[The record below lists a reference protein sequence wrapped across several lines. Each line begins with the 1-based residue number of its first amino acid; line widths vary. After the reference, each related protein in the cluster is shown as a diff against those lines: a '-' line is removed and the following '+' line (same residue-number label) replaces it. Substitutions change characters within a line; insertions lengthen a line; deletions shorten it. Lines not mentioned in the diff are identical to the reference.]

1 MTFALQILA
10 IFGLIACGF
19 YARKRQILS
28 GQGTRELAR
37 LVMDIIYP
45 ALIFTSITSL
55 SAADLAANILLPLC
69 VLGIALTGL
78 LLGLI
83 AVRFLG
89 AIAPA
94 TARAFLFHCLMNNYL
109 FLPMPLVLFLFGERG
124 VALLVF
130 SAIGYELVL
139 WTAGILLF
147 TRQTTGAAYVKQL
160 LSPPF
165 VTLLASLAWVL
176 VRDSWGITWTGM
188 LAELVESVVFVART
202 LGQAAIGVA
211 VIIAG
216 SRFAVLR
223 LRTMMGWRLWVLG
236 VIRLVIIPLLLLPLL
251 QWLPLDDVARGVVGI
266 VVVMPSAMTSVVFS
280 ERFGGD
286 TEFIAGGLLLTHLWA
301 LVTVPLFL
309 AWIM

>member
-1 MTFALQILA
+1 MTFALQIVA
-10 IFGLIACGF
+10 VFGLIACGF
-19 YARKRQILS
+19 YARKRSILS

-37 LVMDIIYP
+37 LATDIIYP

-78 LLGLI
+78 LLGLV

-89 AIAPA
+89 VMAPD
-94 TARAFLFHCLMNNYL
+94 TVRAFLFHCLINNYL

-130 SAIGYELVL
+130 SAVGYELVL
-139 WTAGILLF
+139 WTFGVLLF
-147 TRQTTGAAYVKQL
+147 TREATGTDRVRQL
-160 LSPPF
+160 FSPPF
-165 VTLLASLAWVL
+165 ITLLISLAWV
-176 VRDSWGITWTGM
+176 VARDTWNITRSGAWAE
-188 LAELVESVVFVART
+188 LAETGLFIARM
-202 LGQAAIGVA
+202 LGQATIAVA
-211 VIIAG
+211 VLIAG

-223 LRTMMGWRLWVLG
+223 PQTILRWRLWVLS

-251 QWLPLDDVARGVVGI
+251 PWLPLDDVARGVISI

-301 LVTVPLFL
+301 LITVPLFL